1 MIDNIKELLETQR
14 GKGLVKLGLFLA
26 FFLIIF
32 IYYGFTSEVP
42 RVKPKDAL
50 ESFGEMTNYE
60 YIYTLNDITYNGKA
74 YHSKLYFAIDSNEYL
89 VDDNTYLKNI
99 DGEYIITELDKLYY
113 YDNISIYDLIKNGSV
128 VSKTE
133 DFEISIICSY
143 TPSVIISVP
152 PDTPGIILARAIT
165 IPFIINIMFSI
176 NTSIS
181 LYQKSY
187 KYL

>member
-113 YDNISIYDLIKNGSV
+113 YDNISIYNLIKNGSV

-133 DFEISIICSY
+133 DFENDTTITKYLSDDIYLETYLKNDTIYKVSLEVENNFISIEY
-143 TPSVIISVP
+143 M
-152 PDTPGIILARAIT
+152 
-165 IPFIINIMFSI
+165 NIGQVL
-176 NTSIS
+176 NPAN
-181 LYQKSY
+181 
-187 KYL
+187 